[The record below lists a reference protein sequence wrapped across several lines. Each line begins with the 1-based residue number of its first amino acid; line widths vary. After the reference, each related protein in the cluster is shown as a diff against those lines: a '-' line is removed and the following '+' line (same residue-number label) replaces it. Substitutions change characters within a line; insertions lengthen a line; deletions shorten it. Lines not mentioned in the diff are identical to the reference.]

1 MIVKFFDWQGASGMR
16 RAVLVTI
23 FMIMQCIDLDL
34 DLLIIFLSSEIS
46 LFLCFDLDLGFPLVL
61 FWLNRPFVYVYI
73 YICKYVFVNL
83 C

>member
-34 DLLIIFLSSEIS
+34 
-46 LFLCFDLDLGFPLVL
+46 GFPLVL

-73 YICKYVFVNL
+73 YICKYVIVNL

>member
-34 DLLIIFLSSEIS
+34 NLLTIFLSFETS
-46 LFLCFDLDLGFPLVL
+46 LFLCFNLDLGFPLVL
-61 FWLNRPFVYVYI
+61 FWLNWLFV
-73 YICKYVFVNL
+73 
-83 C
+83 